1 MSAKITQSIPGVNA
15 LLDCVMAR
23 GPVKNDAALSR
34 MLGVAPPVISKLRH
48 GRLELGATL
57 VINIHE
63 TTGMS
68 IREIKALVAGNVSAA
83 AA

>member
-1 MSAKITQSIPGVNA
+1 MTSKIQQSIPGVNT

-23 GPVKNDAALSR
+23 GAAKNDAALSR
-34 MLGVAPPVISKLRH
+34 MLNVAPPVISKLRH

-68 IREIKALVAGNVSAA
+68 IREIKALVAPTTGVAA
-83 AA
+83 A